1 MKKILL
7 IAALGILAACTTPA
21 EKGAKDAFA
30 EHFYLGTALNEAQ
43 ITGADTK
50 GVETI
55 KKHFNSIVAENC
67 MKSEEIHPEDG
78 VYDFTLADKFVEF
91 GEANDMFII
100 GHCLIW
106 RSQLAQWFPYDAEGN
121 FVTPDLLKERMKEH
135 ITTIVTRYKGRIHG
149 WDVVNEAILEDGSY
163 RKSPFYLILGEEFIP
178 LAFEY
183 AHAADPDAELYLND
197 YGMNNPGRR
206 DTYVKIANELKA
218 RGLRIDGIGMQ
229 SHVGMDYPD
238 MEEYEES
245 LLAFAGTGC
254 NVMITEWDMS
264 ALPSINFGANVSDTV
279 AFKASMNPYT
289 EGLPEDVDALWNSRM
304 KELMDLY
311 LKHSDKITRVTA
323 WGVADG
329 DSWKNDWPMDGRTDY
344 PHLFDRNHQPKPFLN
359 DYLTK

>member
-67 MKSEEIHPEDG
+67 MKSEEIHPEEG

-106 RSQLAQWFPYDAEGN
+106 HSQLAQWFPYDDEGN
-121 FVTPDLLKERMKEH
+121 FVTPDVLKERMKEH

-197 YGMNNPGRR
+197 YGMNNKGRR
-206 DTYVKIANELKA
+206 DTYVKIAADLKA

-304 KELMDLY
+304 KEFMDLY

-329 DSWKNDWPMDGRTDY
+329 DSWKNDWPMEGRTDY
-344 PHLFDRNHQPKPFLN
+344 PLLFDRNHQPKPFLN
-359 DYLTK
+359 EYME

>member
-1 MKKILL
+1 
-7 IAALGILAACTTPA
+7 
-21 EKGAKDAFA
+21 
-30 EHFYLGTALNEAQ
+30 
-43 ITGADTK
+43 
-50 GVETI
+50 
-55 KKHFNSIVAENC
+55 
-67 MKSEEIHPEDG
+67 
-78 VYDFTLADKFVEF
+78 
-91 GEANDMFII
+91 
-100 GHCLIW
+100 
-106 RSQLAQWFPYDAEGN
+106 
-121 FVTPDLLKERMKEH
+121 MKEH

-197 YGMNNPGRR
+197 YGMNNKGRR
-206 DTYVKIANELKA
+206 DTYVKIAGDLKA

-238 MEEYEES
+238 MQEYEES

-304 KELMDLY
+304 KALMDLY
-311 LKHSDKITRVTA
+311 LKHADKITRVTA

-329 DSWKNDWPMDGRTDY
+329 DSWKNDWPMEGRTDY
-344 PHLFDRNHQPKPFLN
+344 PLLFDRNHQPKPFLKEYMN
-359 DYLTK
+359 